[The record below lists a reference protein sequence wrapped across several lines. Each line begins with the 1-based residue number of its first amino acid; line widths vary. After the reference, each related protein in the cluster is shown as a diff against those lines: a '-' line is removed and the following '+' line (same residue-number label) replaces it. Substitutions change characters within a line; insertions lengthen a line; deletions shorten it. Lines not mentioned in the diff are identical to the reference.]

1 MSHLFYIAR
10 YGVPSG
16 HNVMWKWKLGDSRV
30 WCVLQQPA
38 DNSTVEDLKYSHKV
52 TTNKA
57 RYKLAA
63 QSVSSCIC
71 SASSM
76 AMRACIQTRY
86 TNPLAKHFHR
96 LSLSITLQLYG
107 WIWIVTSVF
116 NISPLP
122 SSRFYKTC
130 LFSRKYLTKFVGQ
143 DDRHTAVRICSR
155 EVLRVILPAVSA
167 KHKKKTQWKNI
178 KVEAQL
184 RSLCPLN
191 ELLTHA
197 QSLCISLLSSFLRL
211 ERHWCVI
218 CCWKR
223 VSSNHH
229 LSISLKLYLLPQ
241 AYRPANDISRI
252 NFPLNLLSFQIRH
265 TSSTA
270 CCRLLLTKEIV
281 SHTSSTYFFGTLRSR

>member
-1 MSHLFYIAR
+1 MS
-10 YGVPSG
+10 GVCCSSQLTTVLLRTWNILIRLLQTKLDTSWRLNPS
-16 HNVMWKWKLGDSRV
+16 HPAFV
-30 WCVLQQPA
+30 QPA
-38 DNSTVEDLKYSHKV
+38 AWRCVH
-52 TTNKA
+52 A
-57 RYKLAA
+57 YKHDTHITE
-63 QSVSSCIC
+63 C
-71 SASSM
+71 
-76 AMRACIQTRY
+76 
-86 TNPLAKHFHR
+86 TNPLAKHFYR

-265 TSSTA
+265 TSSTV